1 MDVLRSPYHEEIPK
15 AFKFENTEGEEILM
29 GSYAKLIKYFADY
42 MNYTLEL
49 VEESSSNMSEIQRNI
64 QRNFYNISLHSV
76 AYNSGFARI
85 NYSYPLEWSN
95 TCVIVPAKDELPRYW
110 YIAWPFGRYIWTFLL
125 ILMIYVAYVMTYL
138 KHPTQSYGTNLLYSM
153 SLVMYCSN
161 ANLHVNNI
169 PLRLQLF
176 YALLTIMGFIMSS
189 YYCSFLTVY
198 NMRPVF
204 QPFIK
209 TIDDALQAHI
219 TILISGNTL
228 EDLRNNKYVNLTRL
242 SKLLKESNV
251 WAITEQIK
259 KKNRSL
265 AYVITGTQWIFISK
279 LQKNLIQPIYQLS
292 DICFGKVFNTYPI
305 QSNAKFSDS
314 LDIFILFVQQSGLWE
329 VWEEE
334 GFILAL
340 RKNSYHLMEDDYP
353 IDALDLVY
361 FRIAWIILI
370 AGLLLSV
377 ICFIMEILVFKYK
390 LNCNIK
396 CIKKETR
403 KV

>member
-1 MDVLRSPYHEEIPK
+1 MDVLRSPYHEQIPK
-15 AFKFENTEGEEILM
+15 AYKYENTEGKEILV

-49 VEESSSNMSEIQRNI
+49 VEESNYKVSDIQRNI
-64 QRNFYNISLHSV
+64 QRNFYNISLHS
-76 AYNSGFARI
+76 ATYNSRFADI
-85 NYSYPLEWSN
+85 SFSYPLEWSN
-95 TCVIVPAKDELPRYW
+95 TCIMVPAKDELPRYW

-125 ILMIYVAYVMTYL
+125 ILVIYVAYVMTYL

-153 SLVMYCSN
+153 SLLMYCSN
-161 ANLHVNNI
+161 ASLHFNNI

-189 YYCSFLTVY
+189 YYCSFLTMY

-209 TIDDALQAHI
+209 TIEDALQAHI
-219 TILISGNTL
+219 TILISSNTL

-242 SKLLKESNV
+242 SKMLKESNPLL
-251 WAITEQIK
+251 ISEQIRR
-259 KKNRSL
+259 KNRSL
-265 AYVITGTQWIFISK
+265 GYVVTGTQWIFISK

-329 VWEEE
+329 LWEEE

-340 RKNSYHLMEDDYP
+340 SKDSYHLLEDNYP
-353 IDALDLVY
+353 IDALNLYY

-370 AGLLLSV
+370 AGLVLSL
-377 ICFIMEILVFKYK
+377 ICFIVEILVFKYK
-390 LNCNIK
+390 LSCKIK
-396 CIKKETR
+396 CLKRQTR
-403 KV
+403 RV